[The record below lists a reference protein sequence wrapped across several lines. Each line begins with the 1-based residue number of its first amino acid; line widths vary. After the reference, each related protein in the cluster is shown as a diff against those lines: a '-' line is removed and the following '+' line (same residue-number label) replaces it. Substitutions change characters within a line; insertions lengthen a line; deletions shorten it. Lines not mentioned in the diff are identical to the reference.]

1 MAMANSAVREA
12 RSLGPVIED
21 SVGRAVGLFAPA
33 SLFSR
38 LLFEHM
44 GIVYRSQ
51 DEGLCGKGNYT
62 VFYSPIAEWS
72 SVESGQKLGD
82 WIYGEWSDRSID
94 METDFGVTISGSRIV
109 LAKGKAIKDGNA
121 TRVEL
126 SHLGVGLVQSIDDVD
141 QTIHFIGAI
150 AMEPHNKPG
159 RQMEIRQFY
168 SAITGFINSRGD
180 RATPMIYPL
189 KSGGRQ

>member
-1 MAMANSAVREA
+1 MGNAAVRDA
-12 RSLGPVIED
+12 RSIGPVIED
-21 SVGRAVGLFAPA
+21 SVGRAAGLFAPS

-44 GIVYRSQ
+44 GVITRTQ
-51 DEGLCGKGNYT
+51 ENTLCGKGNYT

-72 SVESGQKLGD
+72 AVSSGQKIGD
-82 WIYGEWSDRSID
+82 WIYGEWSDRPID
-94 METDFGVTISGSRIV
+94 KETDFGVTVSGSRVV
-109 LAKGKAIKDGNA
+109 LAKGKAIKDGNG

-126 SHLGVGLVQSIDDVD
+126 THMGIGLVEPIGGVD
-141 QTIHFIGAI
+141 RAVHFIGSVT
-150 AMEPHNKPG
+150 MEAHNKVG
-159 RQMEIRQFY
+159 REIEVRQFY